1 MLRNSLRPNC
11 DLLRACVRVE
21 PELRATILSVGMC
34 VPRLTAVV
42 GVEIEAI
49 GPTLRIVGIAVILIV
64 MEASDLASSEFALR
78 PSVKGNVSLT

>member
-1 MLRNSLRPNC
+1 
-11 DLLRACVRVE
+11 
-21 PELRATILSVGMC
+21 MC